1 MLYPYGVIRSHGL
14 NMTEVIMMSELHICD
29 IDTVDVRKLTEVI
42 IIIVAI
48 DHVWEFVLSQP
59 VYFAKK

>member
-29 IDTVDVRKLTEVI
+29 IDTVDVRKLTAVI